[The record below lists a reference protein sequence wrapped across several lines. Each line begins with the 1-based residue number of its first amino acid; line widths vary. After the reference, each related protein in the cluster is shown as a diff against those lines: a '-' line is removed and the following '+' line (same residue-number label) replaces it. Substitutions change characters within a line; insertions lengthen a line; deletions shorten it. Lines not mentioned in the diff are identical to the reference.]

1 MSRILLVEDD
11 PGVREIVKIALER
24 EGMAVEEV
32 GDGESALRSF
42 RSFRSFDLVLL
53 DIMLPG
59 IDGITVCQEIRR
71 TSNVP
76 IVVLTARDGEISVVV
91 GLEVGADDYVTKPF
105 STKELVSRVRAH
117 LRRRRMDTMDSDQR
131 LEFPGLVIDLVRRQ
145 VLVGEANV
153 YLTATEFAILTFL
166 AAHPG
171 QVFSRHQI
179 MEQLWEG
186 AYVGGA
192 HSTLV
197 HIQHIREKIEPDPK
211 KPRYI
216 HTVRGAGY
224 KFAEEVVPAHCD
236 S

>member
-1 MSRILLVEDD
+1 MSRILVVEDD
-11 PGVREIVKIALER
+11 PGVRTIVKIALER

-32 GDGESALRSF
+32 GDGESALSSF
-42 RSFRSFDLVLL
+42 RSFRSFDLVIL

-59 IDGITVCQEIRR
+59 IDGLTVCQEIRR
-71 TSNVP
+71 SSNVP
-76 IVVLTARDGEISVVV
+76 IVVLTARDGETSVVV

-105 STKELVSRVRAH
+105 STAELVSRVRAH
-117 LRRRRMDTMDSDQR
+117 LRRRRMDTRDSDQR

-145 VLVGEANV
+145 VWVGEANV
-153 YLTATEFAILTFL
+153 YLTATEFAILSFL

-179 MEQLWEG
+179 MEQLLDG

-216 HTVRGAGY
+216 HTVRGTGY
-224 KFAEEVVPAHCD
+224 KFAEDVAPTPYD